1 MKRSEM
7 ELNIATNIVITK
19 PYIDFKEAQALAEI
33 ALISVLENGMLPPPT
48 KTDTVTSYLVYCYY
62 PKVSGDDTDQ
72 IDVVNSQLWE
82 PEDE

>member
-33 ALISVLENGMLPPPT
+33 ALISVLENGMLPPESSRSRRT
-48 KTDTVTSYLVYCYY
+48 MMFDLQHTQYAHVWDE
-62 PKVSGDDTDQ
+62 DDFFEEQ
-72 IDVVNSQLWE
+72 E
-82 PEDE
+82 PEDD

>member
-33 ALISVLENGMLPPPT
+33 ALISVLENGMLPPLNDWSLH
-48 KTDTVTSYLVYCYY
+48 TDGDKANSDNVRYY
-62 PKVSGDDTDQ
+62 T
-72 IDVVNSQLWE
+72 WE
-82 PEDE
+82 SEDETI

>member
-33 ALISVLENGMLPPPT
+33 ALISVLENGMLPPEYIVDYSPMIT
-48 KTDTVTSYLVYCYY
+48 T
-62 PKVSGDDTDQ
+62 
-72 IDVVNSQLWE
+72 NAWE